1 MLVAYASGNAKVKQL
16 VDRALSEL
24 GADISALFSVM
35 GRHAA
40 RALECK
46 LVADAMAEW
55 VLQLKP
61 GEPACAAFEIP
72 DESTGMG
79 LTEAPRG
86 AVGHWIR
93 VKGGKIANYQLVV
106 PTTWNCSPRDDNDVP
121 GPCEQALEGTKVKD
135 EQNPFELVRIVR
147 SFDPC
152 LACSIHMVR
161 PKGSEIA
168 EFRVL

>member
-1 MLVAYASGNAKVKQL
+1 
-16 VDRALSEL
+16 
-24 GADISALFSVM
+24 
-35 GRHAA
+35 
-40 RALECK
+40 
-46 LVADAMAEW
+46 MAEW

-61 GEPACAAFEIP
+61 GEPNCAHFELP
-72 DESTGMG
+72 TEATGMG

-93 VKGGKIANYQLVV
+93 IKGGKIANYQLVV

-152 LACSIHMVR
+152 LACSIHMVT
-161 PKGSEIA
+161 PKGREIA
-168 EFRVL
+168 KFRVL